1 MSVLNRF
8 LAFLLFTFLLLA
20 ALPLPVSAQEA
31 DAGLSMPVTL
41 TGGALYTHR
50 LQTRDPGTSP
60 VAAAF
65 HAMLYPSLKLSPHWF
80 VYSSIDLR
88 STPFSY
94 YDAYEADHELKTRV
108 VQAFFGYTR
117 TFKKATMLVKVGQ
130 LTSAF
135 GSFPPHYDDADNPLL
150 DQPSSYTTY
159 TNLRPDQLPCSA
171 DDIIYG
177 QKYATSVKYHCG
189 GSHAYREGLTPV
201 AIYGLPGIELDLST
215 HKIDGRFQ
223 MTNSSPA
230 NPHNLLSESQHAQ
243 WTAGAG
249 YTLVQG
255 FRVGVSAF
263 RGPFLDRDVAPLLP
277 AGQSV
282 RNFPA
287 TGTGVDVQW
296 ARGRWSTSGEYQW
309 FRFNYPNFRTSPAPS
324 FAYAEVKTVLNPR
337 TYLAL
342 RAGWQRNNHLEDLTE
357 LTDET
362 FAQNR
367 QSYEFA
373 VGIRPNR
380 WQLIKVGYEWL
391 KTAEVSGT
399 RDNVFGIQLVTSLQ
413 PLSKAWR

>member
-1 MSVLNRF
+1 MSARSYSLT
-8 LAFLLFTFLLLA
+8 LFLLT
-20 ALPLPVSAQEA
+20 ALRIPVPAQEA
-31 DAGLSMPVTL
+31 NAGLSMPVTL

-50 LQTRDPGTSP
+50 LQTGDPAASP
-60 VAAAF
+60 IAAGF
-65 HAMLYPSLKLSPHWF
+65 HGVLYPSLKLGPHWF

-94 YDAYEADHELKTRV
+94 YDAYESEHEFKAQV
-108 VQAFFGYTR
+108 VQAFLGYTR
-117 TFKKATMLVKVGQ
+117 TFKKATVLVKVGQ
-130 LTSAF
+130 LSSAF
-135 GSFPPHYDDADNPLL
+135 GSFPLHYDDADNPLL
-150 DQPSSYTTY
+150 DQPFSYVSY
-159 TNLRPDQLPCSA
+159 LNLRSDQLPCSG

-177 QKYATSVKYHCG
+177 NEYATSVNYHCG
-189 GSHAYREGLTPV
+189 GSSASKEGLTPV
-201 AIYGLPGIELDLST
+201 TLYGLPGIELDLST

-223 MTNSSPA
+223 LTNSSPA
-230 NPHNLLSESQHAQ
+230 NPQSLLSGSQHAQ

-263 RGPFLDRDVAPLLP
+263 RGPFLDRAVAPFLP

-287 TGTGVDVQW
+287 TGTGLDVQW
-296 ARGRWSTSGEYQW
+296 ARGRWSTSGEWQW
-309 FRFNYPNFRTSPAPS
+309 FRFNYPNFRISPTPS
-324 FAYAEVKTVLNPR
+324 FAYAELKTVLNAR

-342 RAGWQRNNHLEDLTE
+342 RAGWQRNNQLEDLTE

-362 FAQNR
+362 FAPNR
-367 QSYEFA
+367 QSYELA
-373 VGIRPNR
+373 VGFRPNR
-380 WQLIKVGYEWL
+380 WQLLKVGYEWL
-391 KTAEVSGT
+391 KTAEASGT